1 VRPASSA
8 EPSAG
13 QAHACVARSA
23 SHTQSSGASCPL
35 LGDVTGKRVLDA
47 ACGPGLHAA
56 GLIGRGAQVAG
67 FDHSPRMVEIC
78 RARVSQGEFWV
89 HDLGD
94 RIGWLPGESAGLTL
108 CALATGYAG
117 DRVAALSELRRVL
130 RPDGALVLSR
140 LHPTGDW
147 LRHGGSYFDAR
158 TIQETWS
165 RGWTV
170 RYWLA
175 PLERTCEEI
184 FAAGFVT
191 GRLAEPRPVPEA
203 AAIDPAGYERL
214 AREPSPNRAMP

>member
-1 VRPASSA
+1 MV
-8 EPSAG
+8 
-13 QAHACVARSA
+13 V
-23 SHTQSSGASCPL
+23 
-35 LGDVTGKRVLDA
+35 
-47 ACGPGLHAA
+47 
-56 GLIGRGAQVAG
+56 
-67 FDHSPRMVEIC
+67 FDHSPPMVEIC
-78 RARVSQGEFWV
+78 RARVSGGEFWV

-94 RIGWLPGESAGLTL
+94 RIGWLPAAVDLAL
-108 CALATGYAG
+108 CALAIEYAD

-158 TIQETWS
+158 TIEETLS

-184 FAAGFVT
+184 FAAGFVIERLVSR
-191 GRLAEPRPVPEA
+191 GRCPRPPPSTQRNMNGLSASPGDSLPSGSGPAPEVP
-203 AAIDPAGYERL
+203 GRH
-214 AREPSPNRAMP
+214 R